1 MKKILYLYFLCHFQV
16 ITAQQQPILIKDFCE
31 GICKGLPYNSLPPL
45 FFKNTLYFQTFDKNN
60 ERTSWEIDGKDEK
73 LVKFPNLI
81 KNNIPYFPTILNNVG
96 DNFILK
102 YENLDTLIWA
112 YNIKTK
118 QFKSLN
124 HKGNLD
130 YFKIANQY
138 YYSDY
143 QFFLN
148 GSGKIKL
155 YSLDSIS
162 MTSSAFWSVN
172 IPEVA
177 DYHPIRGQSN
187 KNKAY
192 FAVLDSVDLN
202 KVDIWQTDGTKTG
215 TKMIKQKT
223 HFYYW
228 GSKGTNQ
235 FINFQGNTYFIA
247 SDSLV
252 NTPSL
257 FKINYDTDKVE
268 KVANLPIREI
278 FFHEYRLLVTN
289 KKLFIF
295 APIDKILSVMR
306 YDGKN
311 IERVKTKKGVEIE
324 AIDYGINKLWQID
337 DYIYF
342 DANAKNSMGGNQLWR
357 ISNDD
362 LQTEL
367 ILNSLCY
374 SKPAKLDNY
383 LFFSGKENNI
393 DSDTEI
399 YLWKMNLKTLVKEK
413 IFKAKVELFGALSNS
428 LFLTYDDKDYGYEM
442 FKIGLNTIQSSD
454 LLLEQLNVT
463 PNPFDDYITINS
475 SDVENGLLSIFDIEG
490 QKIIE
495 VNIFQNKQKIDT
507 NSLKPG
513 IYIVRFQNKNIILST
528 KLIKI

>member
-1 MKKILYLYFLCHFQV
+1 MKKILYIYLLCHFQV
-16 ITAQQQPILIKDFCE
+16 IMAQEPILVKDFCE
-31 GICKGLPYNSLPPL
+31 GTCKGLPYNSLPPL

-60 ERTSWEIDGKDEK
+60 ERTSWEIDGTDEK

-81 KNNIPYFPTILNNVG
+81 KNNIPYFPKILNTVG
-96 DNFILK
+96 NNFILK

-148 GSGKIKL
+148 GSGRINL
-155 YSLDSIS
+155 YNLDSTN
-162 MTSSAFWSVN
+162 MASSSFWSIN

-177 DYHPIRGQSN
+177 DYHPIRGHSN

-202 KVDIWQTDGTKTG
+202 KVDIWQTDGTKMG

-228 GSKGTNQ
+228 GFIGTNQ

-252 NTPSL
+252 YTPAL

-268 KVANLPIREI
+268 KITDLPIREI
-278 FFHEYRLLVTN
+278 YLHQYRLLVN
-289 KKLFIF
+289 DKKLFIF
-295 APIDKILSVMR
+295 AHIDTLPSVLR

-311 IERVKTKKGVEIE
+311 IERVKTKKGEDIVGGYSDKE
-324 AIDYGINKLWQID
+324 LFQID
-337 DYIYF
+337 DYFYLE
-342 DANAKNSMGGNQLWR
+342 ANVKNSFAGNQLWR
-357 ISNDD
+357 ISNEDS
-362 LQTEL
+362 QTEL
-367 ILNSLCY
+367 ILNGKIN
-374 SKPAKLDNY
+374 SKPVKLDNY
-383 LFFSGKENNI
+383 LFFCGKENNI
-393 DSDTEI
+393 DPDTDI
-399 YLWKMNLKTLVKEK
+399 YLWKMDLKTLAKEK

-428 LFLTYDDKDYGYEM
+428 IFLTYDDKDYGYEM
-442 FKIGLNTIQSSD
+442 FKIGLNTTQSSD
-454 LLLEQLNVT
+454 LLSRQLNVT
-463 PNPFDDYITINS
+463 PNPFSDYITINS
-475 SDVENGLLSIFDIEG
+475 NEVENGLLSIFDIEG
-490 QKIIE
+490 RKIIE
-495 VNIFQNKQKIDT
+495 VNISQNKQKIDT
-507 NSLKPG
+507 NSLESG
-513 IYIVRFQNKNIILST
+513 VYIVKFQNEKTILSA
-528 KLIKI
+528 KIIKI